1 MLAAYRDT
9 GYNIVLFLHIVT
21 VIVAL
26 TGAVAHP
33 LMFELEK
40 RRSSPDLPGLARR
53 VVVPSR
59 VYAISFALVGI
70 IGMGL
75 LSMTDDV
82 FSWGDTWV
90 WLSIILWLVTNG
102 LLHALILPGER
113 AVASGDTAAIVKV
126 ETAGKI
132 ASILILVTLYLMVA
146 KPWM

>member
-9 GYNIVLFLHIVT
+9 GYNIVLFLHILT
-21 VIVAL
+21 VIIAL

-40 RRSSPDLPGLARR
+40 RRTSPDVAGLADRILI
-53 VVVPSR
+53 PSR

-90 WLSIILWLVTNG
+90 WLSIILWLITNG
-102 LLHALILPGER
+102 LLHAMILPGER
-113 AVASGDTAAIVKV
+113 AVAGGDVAAIAKV
-126 ETAGKI
+126 DTAGKI
-132 ASILILVTLYLMVA
+132 ASVLILVTLYLMVA

>member
-9 GYNIVLFLHIVT
+9 GYNIVLFLHILT
-21 VIVAL
+21 VIIAMA
-26 TGAVAHP
+26 GAVAHP

-40 RRSSPDLPGLARR
+40 RRTSPDVSGLAERILI
-53 VVVPSR
+53 PSR
-59 VYAISFALVGI
+59 IYAISFALVGI

-90 WLSIILWLVTNG
+90 WLSIILWLITNG

-113 AVASGDTAAIVKV
+113 AVAGGDVAAIAKV

-132 ASILILVTLYLMVA
+132 ASVLILVTLYLMVA